1 MQEFNGRV
9 AVVTGGGSGIGLGA
23 AEALLIEGARVALL
37 GHDSNQIASAVE
49 KLASRYPDRVW
60 GFDGDVR
67 NLAKLEAAV
76 KDVMHRAGRI
86 DHLVC
91 AAGIQ
96 VPGTAVSASE
106 ADWLRVIDTNL
117 SGAFRACKAVL
128 PTMTAGGGGSVVL
141 VSSIQALRGKPNGVA
156 YIAAKGGLNA
166 MTRAMALDHAKD
178 GIRINVVCPGVVDT
192 PMLREAAA
200 RVVSSDVS
208 DSIDTLVQRW
218 ASAQPLAAAIEKP
231 CGPADVAQMIL
242 FLLSSR
248 AAYVTG
254 SEFMVD
260 GGLGAKLAL

>member
-1 MQEFNGRV
+1 MQEFSGRV

-23 AEALLIEGARVALL
+23 AEVLLAEGARVALL
-37 GHDSNQIASAVE
+37 GHDANQIAAAAQT
-49 KLASRYPDRVW
+49 LAIRYPDRVW

-67 NLAKLEAAV
+67 NLGKLEIAAQ
-76 KDVMHRAGRI
+76 DIMGRAGRI

-128 PTMTAGGGGSVVL
+128 PAMIAGGGGSIVL

-156 YIAAKGGLNA
+156 YVAAKGGLNA
-166 MTRAMALDHAKD
+166 LTRAMALDHAKD
-178 GIRINVVCPGVVDT
+178 NIRINAVCPGVVDT
-192 PMLREAAA
+192 PMLREAATRA
-200 RVVSSDVS
+200 ATQETSSDM
-208 DSIDTLVQRW
+208 LVQRW
-218 ASAQPLAAAIEKP
+218 ASVQPIAAALEKP

-254 SEFMVD
+254 SEFTVD

>member
-1 MQEFNGRV
+1 MQDFSGRV

-23 AEALLIEGARVALL
+23 AEALLAEGARVALL
-37 GHDSNQIASAVE
+37 GHDANQIAMAVQT
-49 KLASRYPDRVW
+49 LAARYPDRVW

-67 NLAKLEAAV
+67 CLVKLEAATQ
-76 KDVMHRAGRI
+76 DVLRRAGRI

-96 VPGTAVSASE
+96 VPGSTVSASE

-128 PTMTAGGGGSVVL
+128 PAMIAGGGGSIVL

-156 YIAAKGGLNA
+156 YVAAKGGLNA

-178 GIRINVVCPGVVDT
+178 KIRVNVVCPGVVDT
-192 PMLREAAA
+192 PMLREAAS
-200 RVVSSDVS
+200 RIVTPEISSDM
-208 DSIDTLVQRW
+208 LVQRW
-218 ASAQPLAAAIEKP
+218 ASAQPLAAAVAKP
-231 CGPADVAQMIL
+231 CGPDDVAQMVL

-254 SEFMVD
+254 AEFAVD